1 MMMPTIRRNIVPVAL
16 RTRLIVA
23 ARLSTTASSRA
34 PSTQHHGS
42 SSSNGSHHDMS
53 PQDILDKM
61 HPKRHGEILSSMLD
75 GELDYDTDMGAA
87 AVNNVVAEERA
98 EASKKAEKIARD
110 TYDDFAKRH
119 F

>member
-1 MMMPTIRRNIVPVAL
+1 MMMPTICRNIAPAAL
-16 RTRLIVA
+16 RTRMIVA
-23 ARLSTTASSRA
+23 ARLSTTAGTRA
-34 PSTQHHGS
+34 PTTQHHGGNS
-42 SSSNGSHHDMS
+42 GHHDMS
-53 PQDILDKM
+53 PQDVLDKM

-98 EASKKAEKIARD
+98 ESSKKAEKIARD

>member
-1 MMMPTIRRNIVPVAL
+1 MMMSTISRNIVPVAM
-16 RTRLIVA
+16 RTRMIAA

-34 PSTQHHGS
+34 PTTQHHGS
-42 SSSNGSHHDMS
+42 SNNDIHHGTS